1 MEFFYLCP
9 KLSSMLEVAWSVILW
24 SNLYLRAG
32 HLDQVIS
39 LVWHDLKI
47 IIKILPVLTCASI
60 NPIM

>member
-24 SNLYLRAG
+24 SMLYLRAG
-32 HLDQVIS
+32 HLDQVIL

-47 IIKILPVLTCASI
+47 IIKILLTCASI